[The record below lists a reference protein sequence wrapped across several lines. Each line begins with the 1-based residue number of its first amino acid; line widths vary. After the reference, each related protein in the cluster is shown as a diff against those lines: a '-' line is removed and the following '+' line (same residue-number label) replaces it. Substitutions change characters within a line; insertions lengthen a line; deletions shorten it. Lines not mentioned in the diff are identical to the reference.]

1 MKFISYMQLVI
12 ALIINVCVWV
22 LVIKNIIA
30 GNVSLLGA
38 VAATLIIVIAFLFIP
53 FAMDDIKEIKSK
65 ENNMRR

>member
-1 MKFISYMQLVI
+1 MQLVI